1 MQGQQFPPQY
11 GPPLQYGPPQY
22 GPQPPHLIYKR
33 WAIILIA
40 SGYALHIIGWLCL
53 LSILL
58 WCIAIPSLILGF
70 LMCVTGFIFLCLI

>member
-1 MQGQQFPPQY
+1 MQGQQFQQFPQFPQFPPQY
-11 GPPLQYGPPQY
+11 GPP
-22 GPQPPHLIYKR
+22 PPHLIYKR

-53 LSILL
+53 LSIVL
-58 WCIAIPSLILGF
+58 WCIAIPSLILEF